1 MENQLQTSNNSKNLH
16 SENSN
21 TNVQKLYIPASIADS
36 IPSMVKNELKN
47 LSAQKQDE
55 FVEEYRRKQK
65 SVGMAYLC
73 WLVFG
78 LHYGYVGKWGLQIVY
93 WLTAGGFFVWA
104 LVDLFRIPSIINNY
118 NKDTA
123 TDVMRNLKAIS

>member
-1 MENQLQTSNNSKNLH
+1 MENQLQTLEETNHHQKN
-16 SENSN
+16 E
-21 TNVQKLYIPASIADS
+21 TEKKLYISNSLADS
-36 IPSMVKNELKN
+36 LPAMVKNELKN
-47 LSAQKQDE
+47 LSAQKQEE

-73 WLVFG
+73 FLLLG
-78 LHYGYVGKWGLQIVY
+78 LHYGYTGKWGLQLVF
-93 WLTAGGFFVWA
+93 WFTGGGFLIWWFI
-104 LVDLFRIPSIINNY
+104 DIFRIPGIISNY